1 MRKRPART
9 AYFMR
14 SGSYVTVPPKRMRWP
29 VRTRAGQPRATTTR
43 MGEPTYERDDERTRR
58 RIMYGF

>member
-14 SGSYVTVPPKRMRWP
+14 SGSYITVPQGRMRWP
-29 VRTRAGQPRATTTR
+29 MRTVCGQPSAIKVRRTKPSYVKDDGRTK
-43 MGEPTYERDDERTRR
+43 ERYP
-58 RIMYGF
+58 YGF